1 MVLIVTLT
9 GAHTISQHCVG
20 SALTL
25 TYTQVVYWIICALL
39 KWSSIKEDGGVEEVG
54 GVLHFRLE

>member
-1 MVLIVTLT
+1 MTECVVVQYTETGCLSLVTLHMVLIVTLT

-25 TYTQVVYWIICALL
+25 TYTQVVYWIVCALL
-39 KWSSIKEDGGVEEVG
+39 KW
-54 GVLHFRLE
+54 